1 MSEVTVRLHEY
12 LFWSPMLGTDAVR
25 FSVFNTHGGEYFAIV
40 PLDGKGS
47 TLREARQHWAE
58 RFFDVIE
65 SGADPGE
72 VK

>member
-1 MSEVTVRLHEY
+1 MTEVNIRLHEY
-12 LFWSPMLGTDAVR
+12 HFWSPTLGTESVR
-25 FSVFNTHGGEYFAIV
+25 FTVFNDRGGEYFAIV

-58 RFFDVIE
+58 RFHEAIE
-65 SGADPGE
+65 SGQDPGE